1 MGDRTQINLRVDSGR
16 KTVWEKAAT
25 EAGSN
30 LSQYIRAC
38 VESDIADTKSQAQ
51 GQAGNEVNQRLS
63 ELEET
68 QEQVVASLDSLGD
81 TLETIEKEVTRDDE
95 LQEIQGEAYEV
106 LPGTPSTL
114 AAQIDRPELRVRQ
127 ALEKLAEDTN
137 LVYSEPS
144 ELSGDESMFR
154 RVD

>member
-1 MGDRTQINLRVDSGR
+1 MGDRTQINLRVDSSR

-38 VESDIADTKSQAQ
+38 VESDIAGTQAQ
-51 GQAGNEVNQRLS
+51 GQAGDEVNQRLS

-68 QEQVVASLDSLGD
+68 QEQVVASLESLGD
-81 TLETIEKEVTRDDE
+81 TLETIKNEVTRDDE
-95 LQEIQGEAYEV
+95 LQEIQGEAYDQ

-114 AAQIDRPELRVRQ
+114 AEQIDRTELRVRQ

-144 ELSGDESMFR
+144 EISGDELMFR
-154 RVD
+154 RAE